1 MERGDTLWQVSET
14 VMASARSDL
23 ERQQKFFLFRLS
35 PIIPLIY
42 ISQSVVWLWD
52 FFFLIDPFTC
62 PTAVPALGIIS
73 DNSDIEV
80 NANNIVHKFHFSGGR
95 CRNVS
100 NHASYCYSS
109 IACVRKPHHGFC
121 SSVND
126 CNCSAVR
133 SKKRNVQTFHVM
145 TILKNA
151 IRWQQVSSLS
161 MAFFHLLN

>member
-1 MERGDTLWQVSET
+1 
-14 VMASARSDL
+14 MASGRLDL

-35 PIIPLIY
+35 PIIPLRY
-42 ISQSVVWLWD
+42 ISQSVVWLRD
-52 FFFLIDPFTC
+52 FFFFIDPFTC
-62 PTAVPALGIIS
+62 PVTASVLGIIS
-73 DNSDIEV
+73 DNSDFEV
-80 NANNIVHKFHFSGGR
+80 NANNIVQEFHFSGGR

-109 IACVRKPHHGFC
+109 IACVREPHQGFC
-121 SSVND
+121 SSAKD
-126 CNCSAVR
+126 GKSSAVW
-133 SKKRNVQTFHVM
+133 SKKRNLQTFHVM